1 MSKVSEHDPAAHRP
15 GEPDPAAEPSEE
27 PAADAPPARRDDGP
41 VRRALIR
48 ATLTPSAGVP
58 PTPREPPVF
67 TMHQQARGGGG
78 GGSGRGNFRFRPG
91 RPDRADGYSDQVNG
105 NKAQVNGNKAPRP
118 GQRNERSGQHR
129 FGSTSRPA
137 ASRRGR
143 GRSR

>member
-15 GEPDPAAEPSEE
+15 GELDPAAEPSEE
-27 PAADAPPARRDDGP
+27 PAADADAPPARRDDGP
-41 VRRALIR
+41 VRRSLIR
-48 ATLTPSAGVP
+48 ATLPPAAGVP

-67 TMHQQARGGGG
+67 TMHQQPRGGAGA
-78 GGSGRGNFRFRPG
+78 GRGNFRS
-91 RPDRADGYSDQVNG
+91 RPDRANGYSG
-105 NKAQVNGNKAPRP
+105 QVNGNKAPRP

-137 ASRRGR
+137 SSRRGR

>member
-78 GGSGRGNFRFRPG
+78 GGSGRGSFRFRPG
-91 RPDRADGYSDQVNG
+91 RPDGHSD
-105 NKAQVNGNKAPRP
+105 QVNGNKAPRP